1 MLPKPIPPIPLSFCN
16 SKKQSKINQTP
27 TYINTENRKTGIKEN
42 RPVWGNLEEPIGVWV
57 GVAGGDDD
65 DGDDA
70 AVALEAVAWRDLW
83 CLRRRETEVT
93 LPEEAELDPLE
104 KKAGWS
110 SERESEFDYSGRV

>member
-1 MLPKPIPPIPLSFCN
+1 MLLKPIPPSPFSFCN

-42 RPVWGNLEEPIGVWV
+42 RPVWGNLKKPIGVWV
-57 GVAGGDDD
+57 GVAGGDD
-65 DGDDA
+65 A
-70 AVALEAVAWRDLW
+70 AVALEAMAWKDLW
-83 CLRRRETEVT
+83 CLRRRETEAT